1 MPDLLKRMYTT
12 GRESK
17 ILESLTANSSGN
29 QSAETANCTYQA
41 DRHQGAAL
49 GPEWLAKSKLLDSLD
64 SGVRVA
70 LGKLTIHYEQ
80 DIIAIRNGEK
90 GEWVQLTEDYSDIQE
105 AFSQSNSGVIGSDVY
120 DARELG
126 PFQLYV
132 RTSKGT
138 DISCDFLISA
148 TGVTP
153 SVDFVG
159 QEFER
164 IHVEVPSKKSCA
176 ITALDQAGNRLEHG
190 SNVGVEGSEEA
201 NRTAHITQGEEEKE
215 KEKTFYDRVV
225 DYRSGSIERNN
236 GALVVNERMETSV
249 SGVFAAGDC
258 CHYRASNPGV
268 PAPAHTSA
276 STSSGYHLLSPTA
289 VDEEALSGTHWFQMR
304 LWTQARSMGIYA
316 AQCMTEQQE
325 RHGGDFF
332 FDIFA
337 HVTRF
342 FGYKVRDKYLSF
354 HSCASIVIEIIPLFL
369 YFPILKSS
377 TILSMLLKGC
387 APRSVQCSG
396 SWMEI

>member
-1 MPDLLKRMYTT
+1 MERDN
-12 GRESK
+12 G
-17 ILESLTANSSGN
+17 ILESSTADSSGN
-29 QSAETANCTYQA
+29 QSAKTASCTYPA

-64 SGVRVA
+64 SSVRGA

-90 GEWVQLTEDYSDIQE
+90 GKWVQLTEDYSDIQE
-105 AFSQSNSGVIGSDVY
+105 AFSQTNSGVIDSDVY

-126 PFQLYV
+126 PFPLYV

-164 IHVEVPSKKSCA
+164 IHVEVPLKQPCA
-176 ITALDQAGNRLEHG
+176 VTALDQAGSGLKHG
-190 SNVGVEGSEEA
+190 SNVGVEGGDEA

-215 KEKTFYDRVV
+215 KEKEETFSSRVV

-249 SGVFAAGDC
+249 SKVFAAGDC
-258 CHYRASNPGV
+258 CHYRASNPAPGG
-268 PAPAHTSA
+268 PAHTSA
-276 STSSGYHLLSPTA
+276 SASSGSHFLYPTA

-325 RHGGDFF
+325 HHGGDFF

-354 HSCASIVIEIIPLFL
+354 HSSASIVIETILRFL
-369 YFPILKSS
+369 LLYNLKCS
-377 TILSMLLKGC
+377 TILSMILIGC
-387 APRSVQCSG
+387 APWSVQCSG
-396 SWMEI
+396 PWMEI